1 MWEGNSIFVG
11 ADQMS
16 DEYDVELTEEH
27 IMLRDMVRK
36 FAANEIAPV
45 VENDENDHRFQR
57 ELVSKM
63 AELGLFGCPV
73 PEEYGGNGMGYL
85 AHAIVTEE
93 IGRASGSLRVAFN
106 MQTMG
111 TAMSILKWGSEDL
124 KKKYIPALMSAEI
137 LGCFGIT
144 EPDSGSDT
152 ASMATTAVRDGNE
165 YILNGQKMWITWS
178 PVADM
183 SIIFAMTDK
192 KAKHKGMSVFL
203 MDMDTPGVSTKA
215 IKEKLGIW
223 ACPTGEISMEDV
235 RIPSSNLLGEEGKG
249 FGYLMKELIS
259 TRLSAAAGAVGT
271 CQAALD
277 EAIKYANERRQF
289 GKSIGEFQMVQEV
302 IARMVVETEAARA
315 LVWRCAI
322 QKDKGL
328 VNNMRETV
336 VAKFYACRAADEVPN
351 LALEVLS
358 AYGYSNEYP
367 IARILRDGKV
377 YKILEGASNIMK
389 MIIATDALG
398 LKKANR

>member
-1 MWEGNSIFVG
+1 
-11 ADQMS
+11 MS
-16 DEYDVELTEEH
+16 DQYDVELTEEH

-36 FAANEIAPV
+36 FAANEISPV
-45 VENDENDHRFQR
+45 VDKDENEHRFQR
-57 ELVSKM
+57 ELVTQM
-63 AELGLFGCPV
+63 GELGLFGCPV

-111 TAMSILKWGSEDL
+111 TSMSILKWGSEEL

-144 EPDSGSDT
+144 EPDAGSDT
-152 ASMATTAVRDGNE
+152 ASMTSTAVKDGNE
-165 YILNGQKMWITWS
+165 YVLNGQKMWITWS

-192 KAKHKGMSVFL
+192 KAKHNGMSVFV
-203 MDMDTPGVSTKA
+203 MDMDSPGVSTKA

-223 ACPTGEISMEDV
+223 ACPTGEIIMEDV
-235 RIPSSNLLGEEGKG
+235 RVPATNLLGQEGKG

-259 TRLSAAAGAVGT
+259 TRLSAAAGAVGS

-277 EAIKYANERRQF
+277 ESIKYANERKQF
-289 GKSIGEFQMVQEV
+289 GKSIAEFQMVQEV
-302 IARMVVETEAARA
+302 IARMVAETEAARA

-336 VAKFYACRAADEVPN
+336 LAKYYACRAADEVPN

-377 YKILEGASNIMK
+377 YKILEGATNIMK

>member
-1 MWEGNSIFVG
+1 
-11 ADQMS
+11 MS
-16 DEYDVELTEEH
+16 DEYDIELSEEH

-36 FAANEIAPV
+36 FGDKEILPR
-45 VENDENDHRFQR
+45 VEDDENNHRFQR
-57 ELVSKM
+57 DLVDQM

-85 AHAIVTEE
+85 AHAICTEE
-93 IGRASGSLRVAFN
+93 IGRVSGSLRVAFN

-111 TAMSILKWGSEDL
+111 TALSILKWGSDEL
-124 KKKYIPALMSAEI
+124 KQKYIPALVSAKV

-144 EPDSGSDT
+144 EPDAGSDT
-152 ASMATTAVRDGNE
+152 AAMATTAVKDGNE
-165 YILNGQKMWITWS
+165 YVINGRKMWITWA

-183 SIIFAMTDK
+183 AVMFAMTDK
-192 KAKHKGMSVFL
+192 KAKYKGMSAFV
-203 MDMDTPGVSTKA
+203 MDMDSPGVTTET
-215 IKEKLGIW
+215 IKDKLGLW
-223 ACPTGEISMEDV
+223 ATPTGEIICEDV
-235 RIPSSNLLGEEGKG
+235 RIPAGNLLGEEGKG
-249 FGYLMKELIS
+249 FGYLMQELIS

-277 EAIKYANERRQF
+277 ESIKYANERSQF
-289 GKSIGEFQMVQEV
+289 GKPIAAFQMVQEV

-328 VNNMRETV
+328 ITNMRETV
-336 VAKFYACRAADEVPN
+336 IAKYYACKAADEVPN

-377 YKILEGASNIMK
+377 YKILEGATNIMK
-389 MIIATDALG
+389 MIIANDALG

>member
-1 MWEGNSIFVG
+1 
-11 ADQMS
+11 MS
-16 DEYDVELTEEH
+16 DEYDVELSEDH

-45 VENDENDHRFQR
+45 VEKDENEHRFQR
-57 ELVSKM
+57 ELVDQM

-93 IGRASGSLRVAFN
+93 IGRVSGSLRVAFN

-111 TAMSILKWGSEDL
+111 TAMSILKWGSEEL
-124 KKKYIPALMSAEI
+124 KKKYIPELMSARM

-144 EPDSGSDT
+144 EPDAGSDT
-152 ASMATTAVRDGNE
+152 AAMSTTAVKDGDH
-165 YILNGQKMWITWS
+165 YILNGRKMWITWS
-178 PVADM
+178 TVADM
-183 SIIFAMTDK
+183 SVIFAMTDK
-192 KAKHKGMSVFL
+192 KAKHKGMSVFV
-203 MDMDTPGVSTKA
+203 MDMDSPGVSTKA

-223 ACPTGEISMEDV
+223 ACPTGEVIMEDV
-235 RIPSSNLLGEEGKG
+235 KVPAKNLLGQEGSG

-259 TRLSAAAGAVGT
+259 TRLSAAAGAVGC

-277 EAIKYANERRQF
+277 EAIKYATERSQF
-289 GKSIGEFQMVQEV
+289 GKPIAEFQMVQEV
-302 IARMVVETEAARA
+302 IARMVAETEAARA

-322 QKDKGL
+322 QKDRGL

-336 VAKFYACRAADEVPN
+336 LAKYYACKAADEVPN

-377 YKILEGASNIMK
+377 YKILEGATNIMK
-389 MIIATDALG
+389 MILATDALG
-398 LKKANR
+398 IKKANR

>member
-1 MWEGNSIFVG
+1 
-11 ADQMS
+11 MS

-36 FAANEIAPV
+36 FANNEILPV
-45 VENDENDHRFQR
+45 VEQDENEHRFQR
-57 ELVSKM
+57 ELVTKM
-63 AELGLFGCPV
+63 GELGLFGCPV

-111 TAMSILKWGSEDL
+111 TAMSILKWGSEEL

-152 ASMATTAVRDGNE
+152 ASMASTAVKDGNE
-165 YILNGQKMWITWS
+165 YVLNGRKMWITWC

-192 KAKHKGMSVFL
+192 KAKHNGMSVFV
-203 MDMDTPGVSTKA
+203 MDMDSPGVTTKA
-215 IKEKLGIW
+215 IKETLGLW
-223 ACPTGEISMEDV
+223 ACPTGEIIMEDV
-235 RIPSSNLLGEEGKG
+235 RVPATNLLGQEGKG

-277 EAIKYANERRQF
+277 ESIKYANERRQF
-289 GKSIGEFQMVQEV
+289 GKSIAEFQMVQEV
-302 IARMVVETEAARA
+302 IARMVAETEAARA

-336 VAKFYACRAADEVPN
+336 LAKYYACRAADEVPN
-351 LALEVLS
+351 LGLEVLS

-377 YKILEGASNIMK
+377 YKILEGATNIMK
-389 MIIATDALG
+389 MIIANDALG

>member
-1 MWEGNSIFVG
+1 
-11 ADQMS
+11 MS

-27 IMLRDMVRK
+27 RMLRDMVRK
-36 FAANEIAPV
+36 FADNEILPV
-45 VENDENDHRFQR
+45 VEKDENEHRFQR
-57 ELVSKM
+57 ELVSQM
-63 AELGLFGCPV
+63 AELGLFGCPI

-85 AHAIVTEE
+85 AHAIATEE

-111 TAMSILKWGSEDL
+111 TALSILKWGSEEI

-144 EPDSGSDT
+144 EPDAGSDT
-152 ASMATTAVRDGNE
+152 ASMATTAVKDGNE
-165 YILNGQKMWITWS
+165 YVLNGRKMWITWA

-183 SIIFAMTDK
+183 SVVFAMTDK
-192 KAKHKGMSVFL
+192 KAKHKGMSAFV
-203 MDMDTPGVSTKA
+203 MDMGTKGVSTET
-215 IKEKLGIW
+215 IKEKLGLW
-223 ACPTGEISMEDV
+223 ACPTGEIIMEDV
-235 RIPSSNLLGEEGKG
+235 RVPAGNLLGEEGRG
-249 FGYLMKELIS
+249 FGHLMQELIS

-271 CQAALD
+271 CQAAL
-277 EAIKYANERRQF
+277 EESIKYATERNQF
-289 GKSIGEFQMVQEV
+289 GQPIATFQMVQEV
-302 IARMVVETEAARA
+302 IARMVAETEAARA

-322 QKDKGL
+322 QKDRGL

-336 VAKFYACRAADEVPN
+336 IAKYYACKAADEVPN
-351 LALEVLS
+351 LGLEVLS

-377 YKILEGASNIMK
+377 YKILEGATNIMK

>member
-1 MWEGNSIFVG
+1 
-11 ADQMS
+11 MS
-16 DEYDVELTEEH
+16 DEYDVELTEDH

-36 FAANEIAPV
+36 FADKEIAPV
-45 VENDENDHRFQR
+45 VEKDENEHRFQR
-57 ELVSKM
+57 ELVNQM
-63 AELGLFGCPV
+63 AELNLFGCPV

-85 AHAIVTEE
+85 AHAIATEE
-93 IGRASGSLRVAFN
+93 IGRVSGSLRVAFN

-111 TAMSILKWGSEDL
+111 TSMSILKWGSEEL
-124 KKKYIPALMSAEI
+124 KRKYIPELMSAKL

-144 EPDSGSDT
+144 EPDAGSDT
-152 ASMATTAVRDGNE
+152 VAMTTTAVKDGNE
-165 YILNGQKMWITWS
+165 YVLNGRKMWITWAT
-178 PVADM
+178 VADM

-192 KAKHKGMSVFL
+192 KAKHKGMSVFV
-203 MDMDTPGVSTKA
+203 MDMDSPGVSTIA

-223 ACPTGEISMEDV
+223 ACPTGEIIMEDV
-235 RIPSSNLLGEEGKG
+235 RVPVENLLGEEGRG
-249 FGYLMKELIS
+249 FGYLMQELVS

-277 EAIKYANERRQF
+277 ESIKYANERSQF
-289 GKSIGEFQMVQEV
+289 GQRIAEFQMVQEV
-302 IARMVVETEAARA
+302 IARMVAETEAARA

-322 QKDKGL
+322 QKDRGL
-328 VNNMRETV
+328 TNNNRETV
-336 VAKFYACRAADEVPN
+336 LAKFYACRAADEVPD

-377 YKILEGASNIMK
+377 YKILEGATNIMK
-389 MIIATDALG
+389 MILATDALG

>member
-1 MWEGNSIFVG
+1 
-11 ADQMS
+11 MS

-27 IMLRDMVRK
+27 KMLRDMVRK
-36 FAANEIAPV
+36 FADNEIAPRADK
-45 VENDENDHRFQR
+45 DENEHRFQR
-57 ELVSKM
+57 DLVEQM

-85 AHAIVTEE
+85 AHALVTEE
-93 IGRASGSLRVAFN
+93 IGRVSGSLRVAFN

-111 TAMSILKWGSEDL
+111 TALSILKWGSEEV
-124 KKKYIPALMSAEI
+124 KKKYIPDLMSAKQI
-137 LGCFGIT
+137 GCFGIT
-144 EPDSGSDT
+144 EPDAGSDT
-152 ASMATTAVRDGNE
+152 AAMSTTAVRDGDH
-165 YILNGQKMWITWS
+165 YVLNGRKMWITWA

-183 SIIFAMTDK
+183 SVIFAMTDK
-192 KAKHKGMSVFL
+192 KAKHKGMSAFV
-203 MDMDTPGVSTKA
+203 MDMHAPGVSTIA
-215 IKEKLGIW
+215 IKDKLGLW
-223 ACPTGEISMEDV
+223 ACPTGEIVMEDV
-235 RIPSSNLLGEEGKG
+235 KVPAGNLLGEEGGG

-277 EAIKYANERRQF
+277 VSIKYANERNQF
-289 GKSIGEFQMVQEV
+289 GRPIADFQMVQEV
-302 IARMVVETEAARA
+302 IARMVAETEAARA

-322 QKDKGL
+322 QKDRGL

-336 VAKFYACRAADEVPN
+336 LAKYYACRAADEVPN
-351 LALEVLS
+351 WGLEVLS

-377 YKILEGASNIMK
+377 YKILEGATNIMK

-398 LKKANR
+398 IKKANR

>member
-1 MWEGNSIFVG
+1 
-11 ADQMS
+11 MS

-36 FAANEIAPV
+36 FAENEIAPV
-45 VENDENDHRFQR
+45 ADKDENEHRFQR
-57 ELVSKM
+57 ELVDKM
-63 AELGLFGCPV
+63 AELGLFGCPI
-73 PEEYGGNGMGYL
+73 PEEYGGNNMGYL

-111 TAMSILKWGSEDL
+111 TALSILKWGSEEL
-124 KKKYIPALMSAEI
+124 KQKYIPELMSARM

-144 EPDSGSDT
+144 EPDAGSDT
-152 ASMATTAVRDGNE
+152 ASMTTTAVKDGNH
-165 YILNGQKMWITWS
+165 YILNGRKMWITWAT
-178 PVADM
+178 VADM
-183 SIIFAMTDK
+183 GIMFAMTDK
-192 KAKHKGMSVFL
+192 KSKHKGMSAFVV
-203 MDMDTPGVSTKA
+203 DMHAPGVSAIA

-223 ACPTGEISMEDV
+223 ACPTGEVILEDV
-235 RIPSSNLLGEEGKG
+235 KVPADHLLGEEGSG
-249 FGYLMKELIS
+249 FSHLMKELIS
-259 TRLSAAAGAVGT
+259 TRLSAAAGAVGS

-277 EAIKYANERRQF
+277 VAIKYATERRQF
-289 GKSIGEFQMVQEV
+289 GRPIAEFQMVQEV
-302 IARMVVETEAARA
+302 IARMVAETEAARA

-322 QKDKGL
+322 QKDRGL

-336 VAKFYACRAADEVPN
+336 LAKYYACRAADEVPN
-351 LALEVLS
+351 LGLEVLS

-377 YKILEGASNIMK
+377 YKILEGATNIMK

-398 LKKANR
+398 IKKANR

>member
-1 MWEGNSIFVG
+1 
-11 ADQMS
+11 MS
-16 DEYDVELTEEH
+16 DEYDVELSEEH

-36 FAANEIAPV
+36 FAEKEIAPV
-45 VENDENDHRFQR
+45 VEEDEKNHRFQR
-57 ELVSKM
+57 ELVKQM
-63 AELGLFGCPV
+63 AELGLFGCPI
-73 PEEYGGNGMGYL
+73 PEEYGGNNMGYL

-111 TAMSILKWGSEDL
+111 TALSILKWGSEDL

-144 EPDSGSDT
+144 EPDAGSDT
-152 ASMATTAVRDGNE
+152 ASMTSTAVRDGNE
-165 YILNGQKMWITWS
+165 YVLNGRKMWITWS

-183 SIIFAMTDK
+183 SVVFAMTDK
-192 KAKHKGMSVFL
+192 KAKHRGMSAFV
-203 MDMDTPGVSTKA
+203 MDMDTPGVSTLEIA
-215 IKEKLGIW
+215 DKLGIW
-223 ACPTGEISMEDV
+223 ACPTGEIIMEDV
-235 RIPSSNLLGEEGKG
+235 RIPAGNLLGEEGRG
-249 FGYLMKELIS
+249 FGHLMQELIS

-277 EAIKYANERRQF
+277 EAIKYANERNQF
-289 GKSIGEFQMVQEV
+289 GQPIAQFQMVQEV
-302 IARMVVETEAARA
+302 IARMVAETEAARA

-322 QKDKGL
+322 QKDRGL

-336 VAKFYACRAADEVPN
+336 LAKFYACRAADEVPN

-377 YKILEGASNIMK
+377 YKILEGATNIMK

-398 LKKANR
+398 IKKANR

>member
-1 MWEGNSIFVG
+1 
-11 ADQMS
+11 MS

-36 FAANEIAPV
+36 FAANEIAPTV
-45 VENDENDHRFQR
+45 DQDENEHRFQR
-57 ELVSKM
+57 ELVTKM
-63 AELGLFGCPV
+63 GELGLFGCPV

-111 TAMSILKWGSEDL
+111 TAMSILKWGSEEL

-144 EPDSGSDT
+144 EPDAGSDT
-152 ASMATTAVRDGNE
+152 AAMMTTAVRDGDE
-165 YILNGQKMWITWS
+165 YVLNGQKMWITWS

-183 SIIFAMTDK
+183 SIVFAMTDR
-192 KAKHKGMSVFL
+192 KAKHNGMSVFV
-203 MDMDTPGVSTKA
+203 MDMDSPGVSTKA

-223 ACPTGEISMEDV
+223 ACPTGEIIMEDV
-235 RIPSSNLLGEEGKG
+235 RVPAKNRLGEEGKG

-259 TRLSAAAGAVGT
+259 TRLSAAAGAVGS

-289 GKSIGEFQMVQEV
+289 GKSIAEFQMVQEV
-302 IARMVVETEAARA
+302 IARMVAETEAARA

-336 VAKFYACRAADEVPN
+336 LAKFYACRAADEVPN

-377 YKILEGASNIMK
+377 YKILEGATNIMK

>member
-11 ADQMS
+11 ADQIS

>member
-1 MWEGNSIFVG
+1 
-11 ADQMS
+11 
-16 DEYDVELTEEH
+16 
-27 IMLRDMVRK
+27 
-36 FAANEIAPV
+36 
-45 VENDENDHRFQR
+45 
-57 ELVSKM
+57 
-63 AELGLFGCPV
+63 
-73 PEEYGGNGMGYL
+73 
-85 AHAIVTEE
+85 
-93 IGRASGSLRVAFN
+93 
-106 MQTMG
+106 MG

-124 KKKYIPALMSAEI
+124 KKQYIPALMSAEI